1 MGEPDLRIADE
12 HATGR
17 VPTAR
22 PEQTVGEVRDSL
34 AGADFD
40 CADDVA
46 VVADCALLG
55 RGSLG
60 GYLAS
65 TRGGQ
70 AGGRGVRRP
79 PPLAPPSLVDRGLI
93 GAMASAGLGA
103 FQDQRG
109 GRRHAEHGAERLAVV
124 QVGHRRFGHRHAEGA
139 AKAAP
144 SLR

>member
-65 TRGGQ
+65 TRGVSLWICQGVFRRR
-70 AGGRGVRRP
+70 GRPRARGPVLPALVVRR
-79 PPLAPPSLVDRGLI
+79 S
-93 GAMASAGLGA
+93 
-103 FQDQRG
+103 
-109 GRRHAEHGAERLAVV
+109 
-124 QVGHRRFGHRHAEGA
+124 
-139 AKAAP
+139 
-144 SLR
+144 

>member
-65 TRGGQ
+65 TRGGRQ
-70 AGGRGVRRP
+70 AAEESV
-79 PPLAPPSLVDRGLI
+79 
-93 GAMASAGLGA
+93 
-103 FQDQRG
+103 
-109 GRRHAEHGAERLAVV
+109 GRRLWHRLPWLIVA
-124 QVGHRRFGHRHAEGA
+124 
-139 AKAAP
+139 
-144 SLR
+144 